1 MISITSESGALLKV
15 LGEVDGRETYGCHA
29 VYGWTSQAR
38 AAQRMRV
45 RKRHGL
51 RAAELKQGWKFDFR
65 IVPKSGAKDAGKF
78 EVVPVSG
85 CRAEALAD
93 RRWKL
98 ATAAG
103 TYFLSET
110 AVAPTV
116 AANAPVN
123 EDFWRNAL
131 AAAILVALGLAFI
144 PIPKSEEAAPAV
156 LEPQVVNIKM
166 PEKQQRTV
174 QVSDPQ
180 LQAIP
185 KELQKATREA
195 KRAIQQNLGF
205 LGLLGKKELK
215 NALGGMP
222 TALKDA
228 SAGAGAGGKEGSG
241 GEVLVGLGEGV
252 KRTTVGNSGVAGLG
266 GVGTKGR
273 GGGAGGYGD
282 MMVGSGE
289 GKGLTSLALSQD
301 VVLEGGLD
309 RSVIQATIAKYLSQ
323 VRACYESGL
332 RKNAGLAGQ
341 VSMAFEINGQG
352 DLNYSKVARSS
363 LGSSEVETCISGKMM
378 NWKFPKPTGGVN
390 VKVAYPFMLRPSAG

>member
-1 MISITSESGALLKV
+1 MISVTSESGSLLKV
-15 LGEVDGRETYGCHA
+15 LAPAGTGETYGCHS
-29 VYGWTSQAR
+29 VYGWTTHAR
-38 AAQRMRV
+38 AEERMRA
-45 RKRHGL
+45 RRRRGL
-51 RAAELKQGWKFDFR
+51 RTAESSAGWKFDFR
-65 IVPKSGAKDAGKF
+65 
-78 EVVPVSG
+78 VVPANAGAFEILAVRG
-85 CRAEALAD
+85 CRAEALAE

-98 ATAAG
+98 ATPAG
-103 TYFLSET
+103 NYYLSP
-110 AVAPTV
+110 AVVEA
-116 AANAPVN
+116 APV
-123 EDFWRNAL
+123 EETTSKDGFWRNATAASVLL
-131 AAAILVALGLAFI
+131 ALALAFT
-144 PIPKSEEAAPAV
+144 PMPKPEEAPPPV

-166 PEKQQRTV
+166 PEKQRTV
-174 QVSDPQ
+174 QVADPT

-185 KELQKATREA
+185 KELQKASAQA

-222 TALKDA
+222 IALKDV

-241 GEVLVGLGEGV
+241 GETLVGLGEGV
-252 KRTTVGNSGVAGLG
+252 KRTTVGNTGVAGLG

-282 MMVGSGE
+282 QMVGSGE

-323 VRACYESGL
+323 VRACYEAGL
-332 RKNAGLAGQ
+332 RKNAGLMGQ

-363 LGSSEVETCISGKMM
+363 LGNPEVEACISNKML

>member
-1 MISITSESGALLKV
+1 MISITSESGSLLKV
-15 LGEVDGRETYGCHA
+15 LGAVESEETFGCHS
-29 VYGWTSQAR
+29 VYGWTSEAR
-38 AAQRMRV
+38 AHQRMRS

-51 RAAELKQGWKFDFR
+51 RTAELSAGWKFDFR
-65 IVPKSGAKDAGKF
+65 VVPASGGTF
-78 EVVPVSG
+78 QVVPVSG
-85 CRAEALAD
+85 CSAEALANQ
-93 RRWKL
+93 RWKI
-98 ATAAG
+98 ATPSG
-103 TYFLSET
+103 TYFLS
-110 AVAPTV
+110 PTV
-116 AANAPVN
+116 VEPAIIENTVSK
-123 EDFWRNAL
+123 ETFWRNAF
-131 AAAILVALGLAFI
+131 AAAVLVAAAVILI
-144 PIPKSEEAAPAV
+144 PIPKSEEAAVAV
-156 LEPQVVNIKM
+156 LEPQVVNIKI
-166 PEKQQRTV
+166 PEKQHTV
-174 QVSDPQ
+174 AVADPS

-185 KELQKATREA
+185 KELQKATKEA

-222 TALKDA
+222 IALKET
-228 SAGAGAGGKEGSG
+228 SAGAGAGGTAGSG
-241 GEVLVGLGEGV
+241 GETLVGLGEGV
-252 KRTTVGNSGVAGLG
+252 KRTTVGNTGVAGLG
-266 GVGTKGR
+266 GIGTKGR

-301 VVLEGGLD
+301 VTLEGGLD

-332 RKNAGLAGQ
+332 RKNAGLMGQ

-363 LGSSEVETCISGKMM
+363 LGNPDVETCISSKMLT
-378 NWKFPKPTGGVN
+378 WKFPKPTGGVN